1 MALHGVVAFSFQFP
15 RAEPLAVA
23 LIFQRRDGRFQHLNA
38 LAPGVRFRLGALGD
52 AAQPPESPPAAEGDS
67 VAALRNPYSP
77 VPQSAQ
83 AASHAAARAVLHAN
97 LATVH
102 IVQGDLA
109 QASQCAHKALEL
121 QPDSR
126 NALLCLVY
134 LEIRAG
140 NLDAAR
146 EILTKHVVPS
156 QPLAPAAS

>member
-1 MALHGVVAFSFQFP
+1 MMGQPAGAAAAAAPEAFDEALH
-15 RAEPLAVA
+15 L
-23 LIFQRRDGRFQHLNA
+23 
-38 LAPGVRFRLGALGD
+38 RLLENGA
-52 AAQPPESPPAAEGDS
+52 
-67 VAALRNPYSP
+67 
-77 VPQSAQ
+77 
-83 AASHAAARAVLHAN
+83 AVLHAN